1 MARAPAWRLARDAY
15 PFGCPLQ
22 TRYRDQDILAH
33 INNTALA
40 GYYDEGREQFMRAVF
55 SRVPDPVRP
64 RIVTAEIGVSFLG
77 EVFHPD
83 TVEIACGVLKIGTAS
98 FEIGQALFQ
107 KGRCVGLASATFV
120 QTDEHGASPLGDG
133 LRAALE
139 GLRVR
144 EG

>member
-1 MARAPAWRLARDAY
+1 MRPPAWRLSADAY
-15 PFGCPLQ
+15 PVSFGLQ

-33 INNTALA
+33 VNNTAIA
-40 GYYDEGREQFMRAVF
+40 GYYDEGREMFMRQVF
-55 SRVPDPVRP
+55 ARVTDPVRP
-64 RIVTAEIGVSFLG
+64 RIVTAEIRASFLG

-83 TVEIACGVLKIGTAS
+83 TVTLAAGVLKIGTSS

-107 KGRCVGLASATFV
+107 GGRCVGLGGAVFV
-120 QTDEHGASPLGDG
+120 QADEHGASPLGPG

-139 GLRVR
+139 GLRAK

>member
-15 PFGCPLQ
+15 PLGFQLQ

-40 GYYDEGREQFMRAVF
+40 GYYDEGREQMMRAVF
-55 SRVPDPVRP
+55 SRVADPVRP
-64 RIVTAEIGVSFLG
+64 RIVTAEIQVSFLG

-83 TVEIACGVLKIGTAS
+83 TVEIAAGVLGIGGSS

-107 KGRCVGLASATFV
+107 GGRCAGLASATFV
-120 QTDEHGASPLGDG
+120 QADEHGASPLGAG
-133 LRAALE
+133 LRAVLDSLMIRAE
-139 GLRVR
+139 
-144 EG
+144 